1 MTENNNFNIKYY
13 QPIIRLANLCEKEHI
28 PFVVRQAFDG
38 LQLVCPSLE
47 KWELDV
53 ICHRGSYGHEHGLLE
68 VMGAICNAYD
78 DDVEGYL
85 TVEEVF
91 ERIKEYYKKGDCNNI
106 EGYSTVEEI
115 FEDIRKCYKK
125 GE

>member
-1 MTENNNFNIKYY
+1 MSKNNNFNFKYY
-13 QPIIRLANLCEKEHI
+13 QPIMRLADLCEREGI
-28 PFVVRQAFDG
+28 PFVVRPAFDG
-38 LQLVCPSLE
+38 LQLVCPELE
-47 KWELDV
+47 TWDFDV
-53 ICHRGSYGHEHGLLE
+53 ICHRGSYGHEQGLLE
-68 VMGAICNAYD
+68 VMGAICNSVD

-85 TVEEVF
+85 SVEEVF
-91 ERIKEYYKKGDCNNI
+91 ERIKKYYKKEDCNNT